1 MDCTTN
7 HLPLKF
13 QLESMLRGARLLAGL
28 PVVEV
33 TGHTENALNCNNQH
47 LTFEDFLKQS
57 IGVDSCG
64 KPAIRIKFIESC
76 DTVVNCAN
84 NSNEDPL
91 KNIFAYDTTAKT
103 YALVLNKSV

>member
-1 MDCTTN
+1 MDCITN

-13 QLESMLRGARLLAGL
+13 QLESMLRGSNLLTGL
-28 PVVEV
+28 PIVEV

-47 LTFEDFLKQS
+47 LTFEDFIKMS

-64 KPAIRIKFIESC
+64 KPALRVKFISSC
-76 DTVVNCAN
+76 NTVVNCAN

-91 KNIFAYDTTAKT
+91 KNIFAYDSTSKT
-103 YALVLNKSV
+103 VALVINKSV